1 MLFPTRTQY
10 LRMFCVLGAVAAL
23 ALASCQ
29 LGGNA
34 EASLPEPHE
43 AAHVDFSLEH
53 DYLSA
58 SFDSVVPGKQV
69 SATSTSKPTMNGVY
83 ISEGIWST
91 NLAEAERQ
99 LAALGAQGVNTV
111 IDYQLQFP
119 VDPTKVGPGTS
130 WRRYMDAANAAKVKI
145 AFPLTNYLVGLT
157 PSDGTSNA
165 KFTKIKEIITAL
177 RSESAIGY
185 FYVHDEK
192 LPSTNIGTTI
202 DLTKNYCISIEQMQ
216 ALYNLIKATD
226 AVSAGGKG
234 RQQMQ
239 VWVSLPN
246 FSQYKARF
254 TDAHRP
260 FGNPA
265 WLANETAY
273 NGMMTKLVQQTT
285 DIVMVDNYPFGNP
298 GVPAGT
304 PLDEYPRIAL
314 TRAKTLL
321 KTGQPL
327 VFVYQSFN
335 WKVHNP
341 TGAPNATYPSLAN
354 MKLMLKPAKELG
366 CYGAIAYNWYDLDN
380 PAEKRRLPGYE
391 QCFADLKTLITGLKT
406 AWP

>member
-1 MLFPTRTQY
+1 MLRTNKL
-10 LRMFCVLGAVAAL
+10 LRPAGLVCLAAIGLLTQSCNLG
-23 ALASCQ
+23 SQ
-29 LGGNA
+29 A
-34 EASLPEPHE
+34 EASLSEPHE
-43 AAHVDFSLEH
+43 ALHEDFAVEH
-53 DYLSA
+53 DYQVQAL
-58 SFDSVVPGKQV
+58 DSLVPSRQV
-69 SATSTSKPTMNGVY
+69 SAASSTKPTLVGAY
-83 ISEGIWST
+83 ISEGCWTSNIP
-91 NLAEAERQ
+91 EAERQ
-99 LAALGAQGVNTV
+99 LAALKLVGVNTV
-111 IDYQLQFP
+111 IDYQLQVP
-119 VDPTKVGPGTS
+119 ADTTKMGPGTS
-130 WRRYMDAANAAKVKI
+130 WRRYMDAATAANIKI

-165 KFTKIKEIITAL
+165 KFNKIKAILTLL
-177 RSESAIGY
+177 RSEPAIGY

-192 LPSTNIGTTI
+192 LPSTTIGTSI

-216 ALYNLIKATD
+216 ALYNLVKATD

-239 VWVSLPN
+239 VWVSLPTY
-246 FSQYKARF
+246 SQYTARYK
-254 TDAHRP
+254 DANRP

-265 WLANETAY
+265 WLANQTAY
-273 NGMMTKLVQQTT
+273 DAMIKQLVQQTT

-314 TRAKTLL
+314 TRANSLL

-327 VFVYQSFN
+327 VFVFQSFN

-366 CYGAIAYNWYDLDN
+366 CYGAVAYNWYDLDN
-380 PAEKRRLPGYE
+380 PAESRRLPGYQ
-391 QCFADLKTLITGLKT
+391 QCFTDLKSLFTTLKT
-406 AWP
+406 SWP